1 MTEVDGFTGDGGA
14 VGAGIVDEGIVSNR
28 SIVSD
33 GTMAADAPIRDA
45 LLRLGLLTDEESAR
59 VAEHQREHDGD
70 FDQAALALGFIKADE
85 LDRARDQLVNS
96 LALQRT
102 ERRAVSDELVVLS
115 DPVSAKA
122 ESIRLLRTQIIAQH
136 IKVGRRAVAFV
147 APVDGVGCSYLVANV
162 AAALS
167 QVGTKTLLVD
177 GNLRSPRL
185 DQIFGLAANGP
196 GLSSFLT
203 LKAARP
209 ERVVHANVLPNL
221 SVITAGPPVA
231 RPQELLSS
239 TRFRDGMNTLLR
251 EYDIALF
258 DTPAAN
264 SCADALTISGVIG
277 YAVIIA
283 RRNRT
288 FVADVATLSQ
298 QLVAARSSV
307 LGSVLSEF

>member
-1 MTEVDGFTGDGGA
+1 MSGPPDPSSA
-14 VGAGIVDEGIVSNR
+14 L
-28 SIVSD
+28 VSD
-33 GTMAADAPIRDA
+33 GRVAADAPIRDA
-45 LLRLGLLTDEESAR
+45 LLRIGLLTEDESTR
-59 VAEHQREHDGD
+59 VAEHQAATGLD
-70 FDQAALALGFIKADE
+70 FDQAALELGFVGTDE
-85 LDRARDQLVNS
+85 LDRAREQLINS
-96 LALQRT
+96 LALQQT
-102 ERRAVSDELVVLS
+102 PRRAVSAELIVLS
-115 DPVSAKA
+115 DPVGAKA

-136 IKVGRRAVAFV
+136 IKLGRRAVAFV
-147 APVDGVGCSYLVANV
+147 APMEGVGCSYLAANV
-162 AAALS
+162 AVALS

-177 GNLRSPRL
+177 GNLRSPRI
-185 DQIFGLAANGP
+185 DQLFGLSASSP
-196 GLSSFLT
+196 GLSSYLT

-239 TRFRDGMNTLLR
+239 ARFRDGMNTLLR
-251 EYDIALF
+251 EYDIAIF

-277 YAVIIA
+277 YAIIVA

-288 FVADVATLSQ
+288 FSADVATLAQ
-298 QLVAARSSV
+298 QLSAARSAV